1 MNSLEWIRR
10 CFVVGSVSIRRSMSS
25 SVVKVLNVAEK
36 NDAAKNIA
44 DVLSRGSANRK
55 TLEREASNCE
65 WLIIWTD
72 GDREGENIGFEIR
85 EVCLRVAPRLKVLRA
100 KFSEITRPSI
110 ENALRALTEPD
121 EKQSKAVD
129 VRQQLDLR
137 IGAAFTRFQTL
148 RLAKKFPSL
157 AEQLISYGSCQF
169 PTMGFVVERYK
180 AIEAFVPEAFWKIK
194 VTHEYENTKVEFS
207 WKRVRLFDQ
216 VATQVYHDICTEN
229 PVAKVED
236 CKSKPKSK
244 WRPLPLDTVELE
256 KLASR
261 KLHISAKVTMQTAEK
276 LYTSGFIS
284 YPRTETNIYP
294 KELNL
299 SNLVEMQTQS
309 PQWGDFASVILEE
322 GPNPRK
328 GKKSD
333 QAHPPIHPTKFTNNL
348 NGNEGKLYEFIVR
361 HFLASVSKDAIG
373 KETTV
378 NIDINGEK
386 FIGHGLTILERNY
399 LKVYPYERWS
409 DKEILNYEVIEEFE
423 PTSIDLVA
431 GSTSPPNL
439 LTEADLISLMD
450 KHGIGTDATH
460 AEHIETIKNR
470 NYVGLQDNR
479 FVPGQL
485 GIALCDGYDAMGF
498 EMSKPHLRS
507 SLEADLKAICEG
519 TKIPEVVLQ
528 EQINN
533 YKNVFEIAVQHVQ
546 KIDEACIKYLNESPR
561 DSNDEGFFSMSNESR
576 FTPTLSQTI
585 KCKCDLFAAEKTVVK
600 EGPNKGRKFYC
611 CNAPMSGANRCDFF
625 QWVDEPPLPSSSS
638 ATIPSNSSLSN
649 DSSITCN
656 CGKVA
661 AYRTVQKEGSNK
673 GRFFYSCPV
682 NMAEGSRCNFFKWA
696 DEVSSFNNNTP
707 STSSFNSNSQPAIN
721 DENSLTC
728 NCGNLAI
735 KKTVSKEGPNK
746 GREFWVCSKPFG
758 SNEKCQFFKWT
769 DEVTNSHSNPGNFNG
784 NDSNFRRPSRDST
797 VPSRGGGGGLKR
809 SGSTTREGG
818 SDKKKRRC
826 GLCHREGHTRNKC
839 PNNR

>member
-1 MNSLEWIRR
+1 MVIP
-10 CFVVGSVSIRRSMSS
+10 F
-25 SVVKVLNVAEK
+25 
-36 NDAAKNIA
+36 
-44 DVLSRGSANRK
+44 SRG
-55 TLEREASNCE
+55 T
-65 WLIIWTD
+65 W
-72 GDREGENIGFEIR
+72 
-85 EVCLRVAPRLKVLRA
+85 
-100 KFSEITRPSI
+100 
-110 ENALRALTEPD
+110 
-121 EKQSKAVD
+121 
-129 VRQQLDLR
+129 
-137 IGAAFTRFQTL
+137 
-148 RLAKKFPSL
+148 
-157 AEQLISYGSCQF
+157 
-169 PTMGFVVERYK
+169 
-180 AIEAFVPEAFWKIK
+180 
-194 VTHEYENTKVEFS
+194 
-207 WKRVRLFDQ
+207 
-216 VATQVYHDICTEN
+216 
-229 PVAKVED
+229 
-236 CKSKPKSK
+236 
-244 WRPLPLDTVELE
+244 
-256 KLASR
+256 
-261 KLHISAKVTMQTAEK
+261 
-276 LYTSGFIS
+276 
-284 YPRTETNIYP
+284 
-294 KELNL
+294 
-299 SNLVEMQTQS
+299 
-309 PQWGDFASVILEE
+309 
-322 GPNPRK
+322 
-328 GKKSD
+328 
-333 QAHPPIHPTKFTNNL
+333 
-348 NGNEGKLYEFIVR
+348 NEGKLYEFIVR

-696 DEVSSFNNNTP
+696 DE
-707 STSSFNSNSQPAIN
+707 
-721 DENSLTC
+721 
-728 NCGNLAI
+728 
-735 KKTVSKEGPNK
+735 
-746 GREFWVCSKPFG
+746 PFG